1 MTRPDQ
7 PIVTDGLTQPDIT
20 LMAGGVLYLDI
31 ALNLYA
37 ALTRAQGKV
46 AAAQKGH
53 YDRPEQRPAAIK
65 AAKEEAR
72 QIATEAASWL
82 PVVGETATRLRK
94 RMLDDPAVA
103 AHADFKALSD
113 ELSRAWGDAVY
124 AHAAVTPPSE

>member
-1 MTRPDQ
+1 MADQ
-7 PIVTDGLTQPDIT
+7 AIVTDGLSQSDIT
-20 LMAGGVLYLDI
+20 LMAGGLLYLD
-31 ALNLYA
+31 AARNLHA
-37 ALTRAQGKV
+37 ALTQAQGKV
-46 AAAQKGH
+46 AAAQKGR

-65 AAKEEAR
+65 AAREEAR

-94 RMLDDPAVA
+94 RMLDDPAAA

-124 AHAAVTPPSE
+124 AHAAIAPPSE